1 MAGGQGAA
9 GRAAAVDRFLK
20 LRPTVLARMQASVPP
35 ELQASLGQVTG
46 RQLLALTLLP
56 AEGLPMRGLATALG
70 VTGAAACVLADRLVA
85 QGLAERSAD
94 PVDRRV
100 VRLTTT
106 TEGKKVTGRYREAQ
120 RRAVTA
126 LLKRLTDDQ
135 VRAWLD
141 IMETLAAE
149 PDPLA
154 ARQGELAE
162 AAR

>member
-9 GRAAAVDRFLK
+9 ARAAAVNRFMA

-46 RQLLALTLLP
+46 RQLLALSLLP
-56 AEGLPMRGLATALG
+56 RDGLPMRGLADALG

-94 PVDRRV
+94 PADRRV
-100 VRLTTT
+100 VRLTPTAQ
-106 TEGKKVTGRYREAQ
+106 GMRVTGRYREAQ

-154 ARQGELAE
+154 ARPAPLAE